1 MSFVASSFIF
11 FLIIFFILFYICP
24 KRLRWIVVLIGSYIF
39 YSFEDIFFL
48 IPLFL
53 STVVDFY
60 SSIQIEK
67 NRSSPKKYL
76 FLVLSL
82 STNIGMLAYFKYA
95 DFAMSI
101 FDLSQS
107 MSYSSNPSGLYA
119 IPIGISFYTFQTIS
133 YTIDVFRG
141 SRKAERDFG
150 IFAVFVS
157 FFPQLVAG
165 PIEKSSSLIPQIKS
179 LPNVKFNQILYSQ
192 AFSLI
197 IWGFFK
203 KLLIADRLGV
213 IVDKIY
219 STPADFSSIT
229 LIISGCLFMIQIYCD
244 FSGYTL
250 IARGVAQLF
259 GIELSKNWNYPLFQ
273 TSFRDFW
280 KNWHIT
286 LSNWFKDYIY
296 IPLGGRKNSFFVWSS
311 VVLLVFLLSG
321 LWHGA
326 NYTFIVWGLLNA
338 IALLIEKLLSK
349 YIQLVKINFISC
361 IFVFFFCGVFF
372 ISFRSNSIH
381 EFVEILRMS
390 VSSGSNLI
398 QDYVKFDMWI
408 VSHLVNAVLL
418 FVFFLYEWTCFK
430 NKTEIN
436 HSLISRPEIQ
446 AALFLVIVVLAEF
459 QNKPFIYF
467 QF

>member
-1 MSFVASSFIF
+1 M
-11 FLIIFFILFYICP
+11 
-24 KRLRWIVVLIGSYIF
+24 
-39 YSFEDIFFL
+39 
-48 IPLFL
+48 
-53 STVVDFY
+53 
-60 SSIQIEK
+60 
-67 NRSSPKKYL
+67 
-76 FLVLSL
+76 
-82 STNIGMLAYFKYA
+82 
-95 DFAMSI
+95 
-101 FDLSQS
+101 
-107 MSYSSNPSGLYA
+107 
-119 IPIGISFYTFQTIS
+119 
-133 YTIDVFRG
+133 
-141 SRKAERDFG
+141 
-150 IFAVFVS
+150 
-157 FFPQLVAG
+157 VAG

-349 YIQLVKINFISC
+349 YIQLVKKNFISC
-361 IFVFFFCGVFF
+361 IFVFFFVEFF
-372 ISFRSNSIH
+372 
-381 EFVEILRMS
+381 L
-390 VSSGSNLI
+390 
-398 QDYVKFDMWI
+398 
-408 VSHLVNAVLL
+408 SHLDQIQYMNL
-418 FVFFLYEWTCFK
+418 
-430 NKTEIN
+430 
-436 HSLISRPEIQ
+436 SR
-446 AALFLVIVVLAEF
+446 F
-459 QNKPFIYF
+459 
-467 QF
+467 